1 MSISVRSEIEKA
13 KGARFTYFAEGY
25 MPADRAQHD
34 EWVAQIRA
42 EYDRRGKEFLLS
54 NNGDGCAV
62 FGVHT
67 NWLVPADCADP
78 VAWIRRHLKPLM
90 AETGIFAEL
99 RAARDAKEAARAK
112 LMAGNVFFHTGD
124 LGDIIAALPAIRAL
138 GGGYLILGNRHG
150 RGGRELMSPERF
162 AVIEPLL
169 SAQPYI
175 AGVELCDDA
184 PNQTGCCQSDRKS
197 VDSCMVARDIT
208 WLRGRRVT
216 SACRNW
222 TWVRGWRCRRETPKN
237 GTRRAARRSLPG
249 QSGIIIRSSTGRG

>member
-162 AVIEPLL
+162 AG
-169 SAQPYI
+169 A
-175 AGVELCDDA
+175 
-184 PNQTGCCQSDRKS
+184 
-197 VDSCMVARDIT
+197 
-208 WLRGRRVT
+208 
-216 SACRNW
+216 
-222 TWVRGWRCRRETPKN
+222 
-237 GTRRAARRSLPG
+237 RAATGARRGPTPAWWR
-249 QSGIIIRSSTGRG
+249 GI